1 MRQIWY
7 NGSLVYD
14 PRMQGT
20 DGYAVEAATLS
31 TGVGSAG
38 TLTMTLAPGH
48 YMIGSIALMRG
59 LVKVVETG
67 DGTDDPE
74 TLFLGR
80 VLRRTEN
87 FDGSLSLTCEGLLA
101 TLNDTQVPP
110 HNWPP
115 SGTTAEN
122 IVAAWLQWVLSWHNS
137 EIGLAAHQITAG
149 TCTVTA
155 TGNTMTRAAEEFAST
170 WDTLTGEGSESEL
183 GGYLVVRYDGDT
195 VVLDYLAEITDVCP
209 QRIALGENMLDL
221 TGERSG
227 AEMYNAILAEGDDGL
242 TLAPLPNGPQG
253 SYYKSG
259 LFLIDVANRDTYGL
273 IARHVKFE
281 GVTDTATLLAK
292 ATGALDASSGA
303 IVSTFQV
310 PAVDLYLVGGS
321 DWPLRVAQLV
331 EVVSVAHGLD
341 IMLPVMTLTED
352 LPDPANTRVTLGS
365 SAPMI
370 SRGGSGSGQ
379 VITGGG
385 GGGGDL
391 SNYYTKTEVNDLLA
405 AKQSTLTF
413 DTTPTSGS
421 GNPVMSSGIRAAI
434 DDAIA
439 EKRIYIGTCDTAAS
453 AQTKAVVCDGFDLD
467 GSAIVY
473 VTFANSNTQSVVY
486 LDVNG
491 TGAVQVRNFGLSAES
506 AWRAG
511 ETFACVYDGTYW
523 YIPEKR
529 AADGTYLGVVKLS
542 NSVSSTLSSTTG
554 RTAATPYAVKQAYDR
569 GSEGVTAA
577 AAAQTA
583 ADDAQDRADEAYTLA
598 DGKQD
603 ALTFDSTPTAGSSNP
618 VTSDGIKAAINAIQP
633 SGGGTPSTTTPL
645 MDGTAAVGTETAY
658 ARGDH
663 RHPTDTTRAPTSHRS
678 AGTTYGV
685 GTGTYYGHLK
695 LSDSV
700 TSTSGTDSGTAATPS
715 AVKAAYALADS
726 AFDLA
731 DGKSDKPALLW
742 TNPSPT
748 ASFTNT
754 SAITIDGIEDYNLF
768 TFIFRDST
776 SDAFQISVNIY
787 VPAESLASGWATAT
801 YRNGS
806 TWYTFYRSVQVD
818 TRSAQKRIQFGA
830 GNYNGATNNSYV
842 IPLYVIG
849 QKL

>member
-1 MRQIWY
+1 MRQIY
-7 NGSLVYD
+7 YDGELVYD

-155 TGNTMTRAAEEFAST
+155 TGNTLTRAAEEFSST

-195 VVLDYLAEITDVCP
+195 VVLDYLSEITDVCP

-253 SYYKSG
+253 NYYKSG
-259 LFLIDVANRDTYGL
+259 LFLIDVDNRDTYGL

-352 LPDPANTRVTLGS
+352 LLDPASTRVTLGS

-370 SRGGSGSGQ
+370 SRGGSGSAQ

-385 GGGGDL
+385 GGGGDM
-391 SNYYTKTEVNDLLA
+391 SNYYTKTEVNDLLG
-405 AKQSTLTF
+405 AKQNTLTF
-413 DTTPTSGS
+413 DTTPTAGS
-421 GNPVMSSGIRAAI
+421 TNPVTSGGVRDAI
-434 DDAIA
+434 D
-439 EKRIYIGTCDTAAS
+439 ELKVYYGVCPTAA
-453 AQTKAVVCDGFDLD
+453 ATGTKIVTTDRGDFALEAGAL
-467 GSAIVY
+467 VY
-473 VTFANSNTQSVVY
+473 VKFDATNTATVMY
-486 LDVNG
+486 LNVDG
-491 TGAVQVRNFGLSAES
+491 TGAVQVRNFGMYSDHI
-506 AWRAG
+506 WRNG
-511 ETFACVYDGTYW
+511 EIVACLYDGTYW
-523 YIPEKR
+523 YMPGTRR
-529 AADGTYLGVVKLS
+529 ANSTYAGIVTLTDSVWDGGRADYEGQAASGKAV
-542 NSVSSTLSSTTG
+542 
-554 RTAATPYAVKQAYDR
+554 RTAY
-569 GSEGVTAA
+569 E
-577 AAAQTA
+577 
-583 ADDAQDRADEAYTLA
+583 RADEAYTLA

-603 ALTFDSTPTAGSSNP
+603 ALTFDSTPTAGSNNP
-618 VTSDGIKAAINAIQP
+618 VTSDGIKAAIDAIQP
-633 SGGGTPSTTTPL
+633 GGGGTPSTTTPL
-645 MDGTAAVGTETAY
+645 MDGTAAVGSETAY

-663 RHPTDTTRAPTSHRS
+663 RHPTDTSRAPTSHRS
-678 AGTTYGV
+678 TGTTYGA
-685 GTGTYYGHLK
+685 GNASYYGHLK
-695 LSDSV
+695 LSDS
-700 TSTSGTDSGTAATPS
+700 TSSTLGTDGGTAATPS
-715 AVKAAYALADS
+715 AVKAAY
-726 AFDLA
+726 DLA
-731 DGKSDKPALLW
+731 DGAWTLAAAKPTLDQIYPVGSIYMSVSSTDPGTLFGGTWARIRDTFLLAAGD
-742 TNPSPT
+742 TYAAGATGGEATHTLTVNEMPSHNH
-748 ASFTNT
+748 S
-754 SAITIDGIEDYNLF
+754 G
-768 TFIFRDST
+768 R
-776 SDAFQISVNIY
+776 
-787 VPAESLASGWATAT
+787 GWAAVKD
-801 YRNGS
+801 GS
-806 TWYTFYRSVQVD
+806 GSYITLGGQDYVGDQSRV
-818 TRSAQKRIQFGA
+818 
-830 GNYNGATNNSYV
+830 TNNRGGGAAHNNMPPYLAV
-842 IPLYVIG
+842 YMW
-849 QKL
+849 QRTA